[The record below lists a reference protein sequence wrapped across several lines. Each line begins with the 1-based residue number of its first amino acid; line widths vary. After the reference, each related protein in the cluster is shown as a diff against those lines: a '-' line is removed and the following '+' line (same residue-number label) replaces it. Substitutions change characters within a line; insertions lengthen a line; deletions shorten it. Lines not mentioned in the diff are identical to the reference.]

1 MPEDL
6 QSIAA
11 KKIEALEMYCPS
23 MTFTQAELCRREL
36 NLSVNYSEIL
46 SL

>member
-11 KKIEALEMYCPS
+11 EKIEALEMYCPCVTS
-23 MTFTQAELCRREL
+23 IEAELCRREL
-36 NLSVNYSEIL
+36 NLSVNYSDVL
-46 SL
+46 SS